1 MLLTHFC
8 PSSSQSTQA
17 VSAPRACVCAAV
29 SGWRSVLEVLI
40 VAAAD
45 SAAAVV
51 NQALD
56 ALQPVIAA
64 LYADVGLGHQHFL
77 GIVTAVCAAA
87 GWRSVLEVLIV
98 AAADSAAAVVN
109 QALDALQP
117 VIAALYADVGVGHQ
131 HFLGIVTA
139 VAATM
144 RSPYHAELSV
154 SAVHVMQSVAQ
165 RLSQSD
171 PQVSYRAAGHCC
183 CVTTMTGRRT
193 QDHASFSTGV
203 AADSCSSAYA
213 CMGAWCVQP
222 HRVACIN

>member
-1 MLLTHFC
+1 VLVQLLQHLFLCTESPEAGDC
-8 PSSSQSTQA
+8 TSSLGSNSSASSFAHTAALLHHTAPKQRPDSICVSA
-17 VSAPRACVCAAV
+17 VS
-29 SGWRSVLEVLI
+29 
-40 VAAAD
+40 
-45 SAAAVV
+45 
-51 NQALD
+51 
-56 ALQPVIAA
+56 
-64 LYADVGLGHQHFL
+64 
-77 GIVTAVCAAA
+77 

-171 PQVSYRAAGHCC
+171 PQVSYRAAVGTA
-183 CVTTMTGRRT
+183 V
-193 QDHASFSTGV
+193 V
-203 AADSCSSAYA
+203 
-213 CMGAWCVQP
+213 
-222 HRVACIN
+222 